1 MVYQVGSEIRGEKIS
16 RSLHQTK
23 LKRQSSHAFRSQD
36 GEKINAVTTLS
47 LTQKMTHPPRNY
59 STSFEATEK

>member
-1 MVYQVGSEIRGEKIS
+1 MRSDMVYQVGSEIRGEKIS

-47 LTQKMTHPPRNY
+47 LTQK
-59 STSFEATEK
+59 